1 MSVASAR
8 RVLVPVGDSV
18 TLRNTVAYVVREV
31 AGAGA
36 DADDRDTAS
45 PADDTEAGAV
55 GDRELHFVFPVAWQ
69 NRDLNTEAAGE
80 AEDILERVDT
90 WVRDDLGLAD
100 DEELPVAVT
109 TAVIGD
115 DEYLFSP
122 TDYAETILEYA
133 RGHGIGHVVL
143 DPEYRPGSQA
153 SLLAPL
159 AVEFD
164 LAEGVTYEEAPV
176 DRPVRGRRLI
186 RRPANLGAV
195 VTVFGVSFLFYQVI
209 GGFAGTF
216 DFVTGAVSAA
226 ITAAVFSGITFDRGI
241 QPARAVGTLARWAV
255 YLPYLLWQI
264 AKANVEVAYT
274 VLHPSMP
281 IDPSI
286 EEFHP
291 EVPVGLPVTSL
302 ANSITLTPGT
312 VTVDIRKRNFYVH
325 ALTQSARD
333 DLYAGGLERG
343 IRFVFFGREGARIPS
358 PRERGQR
365 QDHRSG
371 TDEHADETERTEST
385 PQEQGGDGS

>member
-1 MSVASAR
+1 MSVASAQR
-8 RVLVPVGDSV
+8 ILVPVGESV

-31 AGAGA
+31 AGADVDAGSGGA
-36 DADDRDTAS
+36 EETGTD
-45 PADDTEAGAV
+45 AV

-69 NRDLNTEAAGE
+69 NRDLNAEEAGE
-80 AEDILERVDT
+80 AEELLDRVET
-90 WVRDDLGLAD
+90 WVRDDLGLAE
-100 DEELPVAVT
+100 DEELPVAVR
-109 TAVIGD
+109 TAVIGS

-133 RGHGIGHVVL
+133 RANGIGHVVL

-159 AVEFD
+159 AVELD

-176 DRPVRGRRLI
+176 ERPVRGRRLI

-195 VTVFGVSFLFYQVI
+195 ATVFGVSFLFYQVI

-226 ITAAVFSGITFDRGI
+226 IAAAVFSGITFDRGI
-241 QPARAVGTLARWAV
+241 QPARAVGTLLRWVV
-255 YLPYLLWQI
+255 YLPYLFWQI
-264 AKANVEVAYT
+264 AKANVEVAYL

-281 IDPSI
+281 IDPSM
-286 EEFHP
+286 EEFCP
-291 EVPVGLPVTSL
+291 AVPVGLPVTSL

-312 VTVDIRKRNFYVH
+312 VTVDVWQRNFYVH

-358 PRERGQR
+358 PRERGQG
-365 QDHRSG
+365 QDHRRG
-371 TDEHADETERTEST
+371 TEEQAADTRSTDAESDR
-385 PQEQGGDGS
+385 QGQDGDGS

>member
-31 AGAGA
+31 AGTGT
-36 DADDRDTAS
+36 DTAS
-45 PADDTEAGAV
+45 AADDTGTGAV

-80 AEDILERVDT
+80 AEDLLERVET

-100 DEELPVAVT
+100 DEESPITVT
-109 TAVIGD
+109 TAVIGA

-133 RGHGIGHVVL
+133 RANGIGHVVL

-159 AVEFD
+159 AVELD
-164 LAEGVTYEEAPV
+164 LAEGITYEEAPV
-176 DRPVRGRRLI
+176 ERPVRGRRLI

-195 VTVFGVSFLFYQVI
+195 ATVFGVSFLFYQVI

-226 ITAAVFSGITFDRGI
+226 IAAVVFSGITFDRGI
-241 QPARAVGTLARWAV
+241 QPARAVGTLLRWAV
-255 YLPYLLWQI
+255 YLPYLFWQI
-264 AKANVEVAYT
+264 AKANIQVAYI

-291 EVPVGLPVTSL
+291 AVPVGLPVTSL

-325 ALTQSARD
+325 ALTQSSRD

-343 IRFVFFGREGARIPS
+343 IRFVFFGRDGARIPS

-371 TDEHADETERTEST
+371 TDEHAAEAASPETGAD
-385 PQEQGGDGS
+385 PQERGGDGS